1 MGLGHKKRLKNL
13 IAPLTRAAPPKL
25 GPQEVHGSFDL
36 FISHNTKDDSHD
48 VFQAV
53 SNFISAYDK
62 KIFNPTTHLSHEEQI
77 NKAAMQGAV
86 RRSKLVVAALSEGFF
101 ASKWCEAEI
110 EAARDAGIKVIPC
123 YSGED
128 HGAKQVDKWVQAYRG
143 HPVFKYVF
151 RENARDVLNKQNPQS
166 VTATLN
172 YLAGLF

>member
-1 MGLGHKKRLKNL
+1 MHS
-13 IAPLTRAAPPKL
+13 
-25 GPQEVHGSFDL
+25 SFDL

-123 YSGED
+123 FSGDD
-128 HGAKQVDKWVQAYRG
+128 HAAKVLDRAVDAVRADPSISGADVLRLMKKHSMNVVVVDKVAS
-143 HPVFKYVF
+143 H
-151 RENARDVLNKQNPQS
+151 A
-166 VTATLN
+166 ATN
-172 YLAGLF
+172 S